1 SALFQSNASYCCH
14 IVSRIFCS
22 LFSSAFSIS
31 GSTVVISSMKPDNFS
46 EFSGCSL
53 INCSQPL
60 AKIPSCLLTDFNVSC
75 HCFSK
80 TPSQAASSLF
90 NLCLL
95 DLSAILLQRH
105 PCFAL

>member
-1 SALFQSNASYCCH
+1 
-14 IVSRIFCS
+14 
-22 LFSSAFSIS
+22 
-31 GSTVVISSMKPDNFS
+31 MKPDSFS
-46 EFSGCSL
+46 DFSGCSF

-90 NLCLL
+90 KSASVGLVFHSFAKTSMFCSLIDVAIFLACSSVRSEEHTSELQSRGHLVCRLL
-95 DLSAILLQRH
+95 LEKT
-105 PCFAL
+105 